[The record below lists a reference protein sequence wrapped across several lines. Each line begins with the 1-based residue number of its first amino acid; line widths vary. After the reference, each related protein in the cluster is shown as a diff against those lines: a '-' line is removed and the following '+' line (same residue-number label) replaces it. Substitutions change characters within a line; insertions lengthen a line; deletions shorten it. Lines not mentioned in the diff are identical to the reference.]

1 MRKYVFIGCG
11 SFAGAALRYLAK
23 GIQICNYHGNV
34 PLNTLLINVLGALM
48 IAFISTIAYE
58 VWAFDSDVRLGLTTG
73 LLGAF
78 TTFSTLC
85 KETVGLLQDGCY
97 FSAISYMTVSVML
110 GLASAYFGV
119 VLARKIGSMVTK
131 ERERLDKLAEKESD
145 VD

>member
-1 MRKYVFIGCG
+1 MRKYIFIGCG

-97 FSAISYMTVSVML
+97 LSAISYMTVSVML

-119 VLARKIGSMVTK
+119 VLARKIGSMVTR
-131 ERERLDKLAEKESD
+131 EREKLDKLTEKESD

>member
-1 MRKYVFIGCG
+1 MRKYIFIGCG

-34 PLNTLLINVLGALM
+34 PLNTLLINVLGALI

-97 FSAISYMTVSVML
+97 FSAISYMTISVML

-119 VLARKIGSMVTK
+119 VLARKIGSMVAE
-131 ERERLDKLAEKESD
+131 EREKLDKLTEKESD

>member
-97 FSAISYMTVSVML
+97 LSAISYMTVSVML

-119 VLARKIGSMVTK
+119 VLARKIGSMVTR
-131 ERERLDKLAEKESD
+131 EREKLDKLTEKESD

>member
-1 MRKYVFIGCG
+1 MRKYIFIGCG

-34 PLNTLLINVLGALM
+34 PLNTLLINVLGALI

-97 FSAISYMTVSVML
+97 FSAISYMTISVMKRTP
-110 GLASAYFGV
+110 ATYVA
-119 VLARKIGSMVTK
+119 ARTVFLSSK
-131 ERERLDKLAEKESD
+131 
-145 VD
+145 

>member
-23 GIQICNYHGNV
+23 GIQICNYHENI

-131 ERERLDKLAEKESD
+131 EREKLDELTEKESD

>member
-1 MRKYVFIGCG
+1 MRKYIFIGCG
-11 SFAGAALRYLAK
+11 SFAGAALRYLVK
-23 GIQICNYHGNV
+23 SIQIYNYRENV
-34 PLNTLLINVLGALM
+34 PLNTLFINVLGALI
-48 IAFISTIAYE
+48 IAFILTIAYE
-58 VWAFDSDVRLGLTTG
+58 VWAFDSDIRLGLTTG

-85 KETVGLLQDGCY
+85 KETVGLLQDGYY

-119 VLARKIGSMVTK
+119 VLARKLGSKVTEK
-131 ERERLDKLAEKESD
+131 REKLDKLTEKESD